1 MVLSFQSLAL
11 AVLILLGIGLAILY
25 DRRAKAEAAKLS
37 DTQRARFE
45 TDFRDRAARAQ
56 MPPELADY
64 AAAHDR
70 AQGGKAGVGL
80 LILVAILVTIL

>member
-1 MVLSFQSLAL
+1 
-11 AVLILLGIGLAILY
+11 
-25 DRRAKAEAAKLS
+25 
-37 DTQRARFE
+37 
-45 TDFRDRAARAQ
+45 